1 MRGSRIQA
9 IVREMNNEKIDIVNM
24 SDQPEILISRALSP
38 AKPVQLF
45 IDDEKKYCVA
55 LFDDENLD
63 SAIGRSGTN
72 VNLASQVT
80 QYRIDAYGVKQYE
93 RIQEDHK
100 TPLSD
105 IDGVPEKVAV
115 VLSKTGIKSVSDLL
129 DADMETLLEVKEL
142 DEGLLDI
149 IYEAVQ
155 SFVERE
161 IEVEEEVEELPD
173 FLDLELET
181 ADNPDS
187 SDETADSELP
197 ESEDEVKDQSEEEE
211 KVNSSDENT
220 GDDELNPSPVEET
233 AEKGET
239 AAKSVN

>member
-1 MRGSRIQA
+1 M
-9 IVREMNNEKIDIVNM
+9 REMNNEKIDIVNM

-100 TPLSD
+100 TMLSD

-115 VLSKTGIKSVSDLL
+115 VLFKTGIKSVSDLL
-129 DADMETLLEVKEL
+129 DADMETLLEVKGL
-142 DEGLLDI
+142 DEDLLDI

-155 SFVERE
+155 LSL
-161 IEVEEEVEELPD
+161 IHI
-173 FLDLELET
+173 
-181 ADNPDS
+181 
-187 SDETADSELP
+187 
-197 ESEDEVKDQSEEEE
+197 
-211 KVNSSDENT
+211 
-220 GDDELNPSPVEET
+220 
-233 AEKGET
+233 
-239 AAKSVN
+239 

>member
-1 MRGSRIQA
+1 
-9 IVREMNNEKIDIVNM
+9 MNNEKIDIVNM

>member
-1 MRGSRIQA
+1 M
-9 IVREMNNEKIDIVNM
+9 
-24 SDQPEILISRALSP
+24 
-38 AKPVQLF
+38 
-45 IDDEKKYCVA
+45 A

-72 VNLASQVT
+72 VNLASQIT

-105 IDGVPEKVAV
+105 IDGVPEKVAA

-129 DADMETLLEVKEL
+129 DADMETLLEVKGL
-142 DEGLLDI
+142 DEDLLDI

-181 ADNPDS
+181 ADDSDS
-187 SDETADSELP
+187 SDQTADS
-197 ESEDEVKDQSEEEE
+197 
-211 KVNSSDENT
+211 
-220 GDDELNPSPVEET
+220 
-233 AEKGET
+233 
-239 AAKSVN
+239 

>member
-1 MRGSRIQA
+1 
-9 IVREMNNEKIDIVNM
+9 
-24 SDQPEILISRALSP
+24 
-38 AKPVQLF
+38 
-45 IDDEKKYCVA
+45 
-55 LFDDENLD
+55 
-63 SAIGRSGTN
+63 
-72 VNLASQVT
+72 
-80 QYRIDAYGVKQYE
+80 
-93 RIQEDHK
+93 
-100 TPLSD
+100 
-105 IDGVPEKVAV
+105 
-115 VLSKTGIKSVSDLL
+115 
-129 DADMETLLEVKEL
+129 METLLEVKEL